1 MEFLRRHR
9 KIIVIVL
16 TVLLVV
22 WMVGLTTIIGV
33 LAYK

>member
-9 KIIVIVL
+9 KIIVIIL
-16 TVLLVV
+16 TVLLVA

>member
-16 TVLLVV
+16 TILLAI
-22 WMVGLTTIIGV
+22 WMVGLTTAIGII
-33 LAYK
+33 LF